1 MDARQKMRREG
12 RWIPAFAGM
21 TLGQGL
27 TADLETKKRNPTA
40 PPPRH
45 PREGGDPCLFLGQ
58 KAPGRGVNT
67 VIVPEKHKP
76 TALPPRHPR
85 EGGDP
90 CLSPDHETPWPKP
103 GGKKP

>member
-21 TLGQGL
+21 TLRQGL
-27 TADLETKKRNPTA
+27 NADLETKKHNPTA
-40 PPPRH
+40 R
-45 PREGGDPCLFLGQ
+45 
-58 KAPGRGVNT
+58 
-67 VIVPEKHKP
+67 
-76 TALPPRHPR
+76 PPRHPR